1 MNFKILVISAICLL
15 LSAAY
20 GNVADPGQASGV
32 KDSLESPQISNM
44 ASAPAKSVD
53 VAEGGGLPLLW
64 QKYDGSGKVQALEEG
79 LKQADRIVKE
89 TALHGGDGS
98 RKSKIVIYT
107 RKNDTDFLYAA
118 LVQDHLVY
126 DLGKAAGYHYEQ
138 DDAVT
143 VSNTM
148 LFGKKVV
155 KIQGAVGAAASMTR
169 YIELKDGKP
178 VQLMVIDEG
187 YASEMDV
194 DHDGLPEVIVSS
206 GTVPHTSIYRWK
218 DGHIKRS
225 NLNEALQ
232 AEAVSI
238 TEEGAVLAAFGKD
251 QSLVKLYWLKKDG
264 LKEFSQYSSD
274 EYYSDRFVTIP
285 YTSEEVKHIREQADG
300 ARVFDPYVPRKGV
313 ATDYGMTAEQEKAGV
328 LKLTYPHFAVR
339 QSSTDLQGREE
350 GNDVSGEKWYFPDF
364 TAEWIGLPDSEASG
378 TWYITRGSTHISIS
392 TAKSVSKEQ
401 LLFAAAS
408 LVPLDEL
415 KLPGGE
421 YE

>member
-1 MNFKILVISAICLL
+1 VNFKIWVICVTCLL
-15 LSAAY
+15 LSTAY
-20 GNVADPGQASGV
+20 GNITDPRKASEA
-32 KDSLESPQISNM
+32 KDSPASLQIANM
-44 ASAPAKSVD
+44 TSASAKSVD
-53 VAEGGGLPLLW
+53 LAEGGVLPLLW

-89 TALHGGDGS
+89 TALHVGDRS

-118 LVQDHLVY
+118 LVQNSLVY

-138 DDAVT
+138 SDAVT
-143 VSNTM
+143 VDNTM

-155 KIQGAVGAAASMTR
+155 KIQGSVGAAASMTR

-206 GTVPHTSIYRWK
+206 GTVPYTSIYRWK
-218 DGHIKRS
+218 DGHIQRS
-225 NLNEALQ
+225 DMNEALQ

-238 TEEGAVLAAFGKD
+238 TEEGAVLAAFGKE
-251 QSLVKLYWLKKDG
+251 QSLVKLYWLKKEG

-285 YTSEEVKHIREQADG
+285 YTSEEVKHIREQADV

-313 ATDYGMTAEQEKAGV
+313 ATDYGMTAEQEKSGV

-339 QSSTDLQGREE
+339 QSSTDLRQREE
-350 GNDVSGEKWYFPDF
+350 ENGVSGEKWYFPDF

-415 KLPGGE
+415 KLPGGG

>member
-1 MNFKILVISAICLL
+1 MKNKILVISATCLL
-15 LSAAY
+15 LSAVY
-20 GNVADPGQASGV
+20 GNVGDPGQASGA
-32 KDSLESPQISNM
+32 KDRSVSPQISNM
-44 ASAPAKSVD
+44 ASTSATFAD
-53 VAEGGGLPLLW
+53 AAEGGVLPLTW
-64 QKYDGSGKVQALEEG
+64 EKVDGSEKVQVLEGG

-89 TALHGGDGS
+89 TDLSGVNS
-98 RKSKIVIYT
+98 SQENKIVIYA
-107 RKNDTDFLYAA
+107 RKNDTNFLYAA
-118 LVQDHLVY
+118 LVQNNLVY
-126 DLGKAAGYHYEQ
+126 DLGKAAGYHYDQ

-143 VSNTM
+143 VSNIM
-148 LFGKKVV
+148 LFGKEVV

-169 YIELKDGKP
+169 YIELKDGEP

-187 YASEMDV
+187 YAAEMDV

-206 GTVPHTSIYRWK
+206 GTIPHTSVYRWQ
-218 DGHIKRS
+218 DGHIGRS

-251 QSLVKLYWLKKDG
+251 LSLVKLYWLKKDG
-264 LKEFSQYSSD
+264 LQEFSQYTSD

-285 YTSEEVKHIREQADG
+285 YTSEEVKQIREQADG

-313 ATDYGMTAEQEKAGV
+313 ATDYGMTAEQEKDGV
-328 LKLTYPHFAVR
+328 MKLTYPHFVVR
-339 QSSTDLQGREE
+339 QSSTDLRQREE
-350 GNDVSGEKWYFPDF
+350 GNEGSGEKWYFPDF
-364 TAEWIGLPDSEASG
+364 TAEWIGLPESEAGG

>member
-1 MNFKILVISAICLL
+1 MNFKILVISATCLL

-20 GNVADPGQASGV
+20 GNVAAPGQASGA
-32 KDSLESPQISNM
+32 KGSPASPQISNKAG
-44 ASAPAKSVD
+44 ASATFAD
-53 VAEGGGLPLLW
+53 AAEGGVLPLLW
-64 QKYDGSGKVQALEEG
+64 QKYEGSGKVQVLEEG
-79 LKQADRIVKE
+79 LQQADRIVKE
-89 TALHGGDGS
+89 TALSGRDGS
-98 RKSKIVIYT
+98 RENKIAIYT

-118 LVQDHLVY
+118 LVRDHLVY
-126 DLGKAAGYHYEQ
+126 DLGKVAGYHYDQ

-143 VSNTM
+143 VKSIM

-169 YIELKDGKP
+169 YIELQGGEP

-187 YASEMDV
+187 YASETDV

-206 GTVPHTSIYRWK
+206 GTFPHTSIYRWQ
-218 DGHIKRS
+218 DGHIERS

-251 QSLVKLYWLKKDG
+251 QSLVKLYWLKKGG
-264 LKEFSQYSSD
+264 LQEFSQYASD

-285 YTSEEVKHIREQADG
+285 YTSEEVQHIREQAKA

-339 QSSTDLQGREE
+339 QSSMDLRQQEE
-350 GNDVSGEKWYFPDF
+350 GNGVSGEKWYFPDF

-415 KLPGGE
+415 KPTGGE

>member
-1 MNFKILVISAICLL
+1 MKDKILVIGVIFLL
-15 LSAAY
+15 LSAAF
-20 GNVADPGQASGV
+20 GNAADPGQASGT
-32 KDSLESPQISNM
+32 KDRSESPQISNM
-44 ASAPAKSVD
+44 ANTSATSAGTT
-53 VAEGGGLPLLW
+53 EGGVLPLLW
-64 QKYDGSGKVQALEEG
+64 QKVDGSGKVQVLEGG

-89 TALHGGDGS
+89 TDLNGVNGS
-98 RKSKIVIYT
+98 RKNKIVIYA
-107 RKNDTDFLYAA
+107 RKNDTNFLYAA
-118 LVQDHLVY
+118 LVQNNLVY
-126 DLGKAAGYHYEQ
+126 DLGKAAGYHYDQ
-138 DDAVT
+138 DDAVN
-143 VSNTM
+143 VGNIM

-155 KIQGAVGAAASMTR
+155 KIQGAVGAAASITC
-169 YIELKDGKP
+169 YIELKDGGP
-178 VQLMVIDEG
+178 EQLMVIDEG
-187 YASEMDV
+187 YASETDV

-206 GTVPHTSIYRWK
+206 GTIPHTTVYRWQ
-218 DGHIKRS
+218 DGHIEWS

-238 TEEGAVLAAFGKD
+238 TEERAVLAAFGKD

-264 LKEFSQYSSD
+264 LQEFSQYSSD

-285 YTSEEVKHIREQADG
+285 YTSEEVKQIREQAAA

-339 QSSTDLQGREE
+339 QSSTDLRQREE
-350 GNDVSGEKWYFPDF
+350 GNGVSGEKWYFPDF
-364 TAEWIGLPDSEASG
+364 TAEWIGLPDSEAGGS
-378 TWYITRGSTHISIS
+378 WYITCGSTHISIS

-408 LVPLDEL
+408 LVSLDEL

>member
-1 MNFKILVISAICLL
+1 MKDKILVIGVIFLL
-15 LSAAY
+15 LSAAF
-20 GNVADPGQASGV
+20 GNVADPGQASGAQ
-32 KDSLESPQISNM
+32 DSPASPQISNM
-44 ASAPAKSVD
+44 ASASATFED
-53 VAEGGGLPLLW
+53 AAEGGLLPLSW
-64 QKYDGSGKVQALEEG
+64 KKYDGSEKVRVLEDG
-79 LKQADRIVKE
+79 LKQTERIVKE
-89 TALHGGDGS
+89 KALRRGDGS
-98 RKSKIVIYT
+98 RENKIVIYT
-107 RKNDTDFLYAA
+107 RKNDTDFLYTA

-126 DLGKAAGYHYEQ
+126 DLGKAAGYHYDQ

-143 VSNTM
+143 VGNIM

-155 KIQGAVGAAASMTR
+155 KIQGAVGAAASMTH
-169 YIELKDGKP
+169 YIKLQDGEP

-206 GTVPHTSIYRWK
+206 GTIPHTSVYRWQ
-218 DGHIKRS
+218 DGHIERS
-225 NLNEALQ
+225 NLNEALR

-264 LKEFSQYSSD
+264 LQEFSQYASD

-285 YTSEEVKHIREQADG
+285 YTSEEVQHIREQADG
-300 ARVFDPYVPRKGV
+300 AGVFDPYVPRKGV

-328 LKLTYPHFAVR
+328 LKLTYPHFAVW
-339 QSSTDLQGREE
+339 QSSTDLRQREE
-350 GNDVSGEKWYFPDF
+350 GNGASGEKWYFPDF
-364 TAEWIGLPDSEASG
+364 TAEWIGLPDSEAGG

-415 KLPGGE
+415 KLSDGQ